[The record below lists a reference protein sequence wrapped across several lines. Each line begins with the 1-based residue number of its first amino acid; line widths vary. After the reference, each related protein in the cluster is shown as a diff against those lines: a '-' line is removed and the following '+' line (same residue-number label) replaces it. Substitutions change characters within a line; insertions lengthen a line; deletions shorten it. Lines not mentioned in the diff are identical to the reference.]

1 MGQRVCL
8 FDHCCCRIA
17 TCDRIVEV
25 MLADSWEPFAVTGS
39 TYDNYYVWLRRSA
52 ARADAEI
59 VRNPPRP
66 RHEPE
71 TVR

>member
-1 MGQRVCL
+1 MAWKLTQCAWTDEAQL
-8 FDHCCCRIA
+8 NA
-17 TCDRIVEV
+17 L
-25 MLADSWEPFAVTGS
+25 LADSWEPFAVTGS

-71 TVR
+71 TAR